1 MSIKRRELEI
11 RSALQRVPICGCGS
25 SDELWGLVRD
35 ILGRSLDITD
45 TWDRQRDEERRTG
58 APVPLARASGFYE
71 PMGDLP
77 ALAVE
82 FAAHVLSH
90 VDLLEH
96 GSSVQCAWLTA
107 PGKLVLLFLR
117 KFGCDRE
124 KWPEWAD
131 TSTGSDAFALATD
144 EWRVLMSQDH
154 HDITAE
160 SIPDGKPRERGT

>member
-1 MSIKRRELEI
+1 MSTKQRELEI
-11 RSALQRVPICGCGS
+11 RSALQRVPLCGCGS

-45 TWDRQRDEERRTG
+45 AWDKQRAAGVTSYAR
-58 APVPLARASGFYE
+58 VPAFYD

-77 ALAVE
+77 AIAVE
-82 FAAHVLSH
+82 FAAQVLG
-90 VDLLEH
+90 VAGLLEH

-117 KFGCDRE
+117 KFGCDYQ

-131 TSTGSDAFALATD
+131 SCHSDEQFALDDAG
-144 EWRVLMSQDH
+144 WRSLASQDR
-154 HDITAE
+154 DKVTEA
-160 SIPDGKPRERGT
+160 SIPDGEPRSW

>member
-1 MSIKRRELEI
+1 VNEERRELEI
-11 RSALQRVPICGCGS
+11 RSALQRVPLCGCGS
-25 SDELWGLVRD
+25 SDDLWGLVRD

-45 TWDRQRDEERRTG
+45 TWDRQRAEGQTSF
-58 APVPLARASGFYE
+58 ARATGFYE
-71 PMGDLP
+71 PMGDIP

-90 VDLLEH
+90 ADLLEH

-131 TSTGSDAFALATD
+131 SCHSDEEFALDGASWRALVSKDRD
-144 EWRVLMSQDH
+144 EV
-154 HDITAE
+154 TEA
-160 SIPDGKPRERGT
+160 SIPDGEPRPW